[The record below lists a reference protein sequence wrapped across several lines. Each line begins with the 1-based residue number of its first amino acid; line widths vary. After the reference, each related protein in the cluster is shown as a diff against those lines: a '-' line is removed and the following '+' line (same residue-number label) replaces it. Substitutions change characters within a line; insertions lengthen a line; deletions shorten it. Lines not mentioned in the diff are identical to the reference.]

1 MTDAAYD
8 AFRNRLESGGDDNA
22 HNPRSGALGKHQ
34 FLASTWLGLVKR
46 HQPAWAQGLTTAQ
59 ILDKRRDG
67 AISDRMVTLYDQDS
81 AQQLASA
88 GYAASPGNLYLAH
101 HFGATG
107 ARKILAA
114 TDDTPMRSLVSARA
128 YRDNPHLHGKTKA
141 QVLAAFA
148 RRGGAPTAFAST
160 SAPTAVS
167 APERVVAYAPFRPA
181 ADVSTPPALP
191 TPVWRPAIP
200 PAPSVHVPSSPP
212 PSAAYVLPGPAPR
225 PEASAP
231 TTPAFDPTAPMPDPT
246 NAAPDDPTPLETL
259 LRMLR

>member
-1 MTDAAYD
+1 MTDPAYD
-8 AFRNRLESGGDDNA
+8 AFRTRLESGGDNNA
-22 HNPRSGALGKHQ
+22 YNARTGALGKHQ
-34 FLASTWLGLVKR
+34 FLASTWLGLVRQYK
-46 HQPAWAQGLTTAQ
+46 PAWADGLTQAQ

-67 AISDRMVTLYDQDS
+67 AVSDQMVALYDRDS
-81 AQQLASA
+81 TRQLASA
-88 GYAASPGNLYLAH
+88 GYAATPGNLYLAH

-107 ARKILAA
+107 AAKILGAPDA
-114 TDDTPMRSLVSARA
+114 TPMRSLVSARA

-148 RRGGAPTAFAST
+148 RRGGASAASASP

-167 APERVVAYAPFRPA
+167 APERTAAYAPFRPA
-181 ADVSTPPALP
+181 ADASMSVALP

-200 PAPSVHVPSSPP
+200 PAPSLRMPPSPP

-231 TTPAFDPTAPMPDPT
+231 TTPAFDPTVPMPDMT
-246 NAAPDDPTPLETL
+246 NAAPNDPTPLETL